1 MVTFVPKWVSINAL
15 RQCDIYINMYST
27 LMAIFEMNY
36 ICKICCLQM
45 CLHMLTVSRLWVCDV
60 VRFGLGN
67 RNSNGKHNFAT
78 THKEPFPLLPR
89 IRIYIYICTMRD
101 AFPCRISHYWHTSGR
116 YMYIWFG
123 RPGTPGIRPLISAES
138 IFIQCVCLLAIN
150 MESRTQMCD
159 N

>member
-1 MVTFVPKWVSINAL
+1 M
-15 RQCDIYINMYST
+15 RQCDIYIIMYST

-89 IRIYIYICTMRD
+89 IRIFIYIYMHNAWC
-101 AFPCRISHYWHTSGR
+101 ISLPDFTLLTHIRSLYV
-116 YMYIWFG
+116 YMVWATGDTRNSAIDFG
-123 RPGTPGIRPLISAES
+123 RIHFHSMRLFACNKYGEPHTNVWQLSV
-138 IFIQCVCLLAIN
+138 CVA
-150 MESRTQMCD
+150 THV
-159 N
+159 